1 MNILRNISIFWSLL
15 HTLILFFILFESRYS
30 KKKTL
35 TLTLITMGPLSLLNG
50 ILAVILDPA
59 TIGTLL
65 LFTLSLPSLIFFWF
79 LAKNRDGRFF
89 FTFCMID
96 TTVLEIM
103 YITQIINYH
112 TTPDSFLV
120 MFLIRLIAYPLLEL
134 WIYKKLRVTYLDV
147 QSHTKNGWW
156 LFATIGALFYVFI
169 SLLVSTPSSITER
182 PEYYPVVILFFIIMP
197 LIYLNIILTLFR
209 QQHYYQMIE
218 EENILRLQTS
228 NVITRVEELAEAN
241 EKFREER
248 HNFRHKMKTIASL
261 VESQQYDELAL
272 LVEEYKEVYQKTAVT
287 RYCKNAILDAVFSAY
302 IKRAENLG
310 ISVQLGLAFPDV
322 IPVNETELATAF
334 ANAIENAIHACE
346 KLPPQK
352 RFIEIKVIS
361 KPKFIAM
368 IKNSFDGN
376 AEFDDEGIPIN
387 HDEDHGFGTRS
398 IAAFCNKIGG
408 HYEFKAHDDVFTL
421 YMHLS

>member
-112 TTPDSFLV
+112 TTPDSYLV
-120 MFLIRLIAYPLLEL
+120 MFLIRLIAYPLLEF
-134 WIYKKLRVTYLDV
+134 WTYKKLRVTYLEV

-169 SLLVSTPSSITER
+169 SLLASTPSSITER

-218 EENILRLQTS
+218 QENILRLQTS
-228 NVITRVEELAEAN
+228 NVITRVEELADAN

-261 VESQQYDELAL
+261 VEAQQYDELAL

-310 ISVQLGLAFPDV
+310 IPVQLGLAFPDV